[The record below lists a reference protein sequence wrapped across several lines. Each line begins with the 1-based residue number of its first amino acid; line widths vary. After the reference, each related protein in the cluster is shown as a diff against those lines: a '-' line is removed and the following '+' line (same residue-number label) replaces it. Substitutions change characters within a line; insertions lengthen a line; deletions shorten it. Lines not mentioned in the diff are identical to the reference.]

1 MVDIVCPTKIRLN
14 IYFATTMRYQEIV
27 MLECTNAYG
36 KVCPDVWGKLRR
48 KSKIKFSCAKYRYG
62 RFVVIAFSFEID
74 PEFGTEIEHLAEFY
88 GILRANVESPRS
100 FFVIGIIAHGN
111 KHVCKSVHRRQEL
124 VTCRQS
130 DVSEAVHILFVSV
143 VLGHDTVRYT
153 ECKL

>member
-1 MVDIVCPTKIRLN
+1 MVDIVCSTKIRLD

-74 PEFGTEIEHLAEFY
+74 PEFRTEIEHLAEFY
-88 GILRANVESPRS
+88 GILRAKVESPCP
-100 FFVIGIIAHGN
+100 FFVVFAYSKISIPHTIKKGN
-111 KHVCKSVHRRQEL
+111 RFRVFFRRFPHRL
-124 VTCRQS
+124 CR
-130 DVSEAVHILFVSV
+130 FMFPP
-143 VLGHDTVRYT
+143 GP
-153 ECKL
+153 